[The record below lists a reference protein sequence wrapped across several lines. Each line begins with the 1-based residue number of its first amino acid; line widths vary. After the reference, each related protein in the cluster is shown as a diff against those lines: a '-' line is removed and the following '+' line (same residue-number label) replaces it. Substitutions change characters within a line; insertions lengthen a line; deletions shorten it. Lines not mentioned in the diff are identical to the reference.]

1 MILQT
6 NLTTNSFIYHH
17 YYIILKVGGRSV
29 VCKEVEQ
36 HVAILEEEAKF
47 FKLLELL
54 GLYSQMG
61 SIIVFVDK
69 QENADSL
76 LKDLMKA
83 SYSCMSLHGGEL

>member
-1 MILQT
+1 MA
-6 NLTTNSFIYHH
+6 
-17 YYIILKVGGRSV
+17 V
-29 VCKEVEQ
+29 
-36 HVAILEEEAKF
+36 LEDEAKF

-83 SYSCMSLHGGEL
+83 SYQCMSLHGGEWGNVG

>member
-1 MILQT
+1 
-6 NLTTNSFIYHH
+6 
-17 YYIILKVGGRSV
+17 V
-29 VCKEVEQ
+29 VCKDVEQ
-36 HVAILEEEAKF
+36 HVAILEDDAKF

-54 GLYSQMG
+54 GLYSQTG

-83 SYSCMSLHGGEL
+83 SYSCMSLHGGELYLNFRELCILEQSAIEYIMTEPL

>member
-1 MILQT
+1 MA
-6 NLTTNSFIYHH
+6 
-17 YYIILKVGGRSV
+17 V
-29 VCKEVEQ
+29 
-36 HVAILEEEAKF
+36 LEDEAKF

-83 SYSCMSLHGGEL
+83 SYQCMSLHGGECGNVG

>member
-1 MILQT
+1 M
-6 NLTTNSFIYHH
+6 
-17 YYIILKVGGRSV
+17 
-29 VCKEVEQ
+29 
-36 HVAILEEEAKF
+36 AILEEDAKF

-83 SYSCMSLHGGEL
+83 SYSCMSLHGGEIFKNKSLCTFINNVSKRMNNES